1 MYILK
6 AVEFLEIL
14 FTGKKKKLSI
24 FKTFTNLFC
33 SFTMIFKELF
43 SPHSVLN

>member
-14 FTGKKKKLSI
+14 FTGKKKKTLY
-24 FKTFTNLFC
+24 FQNFYKPFLQFYHD
-33 SFTMIFKELF
+33 L
-43 SPHSVLN
+43 